1 MFRLGCPLEESADVL
16 GELAL
21 SGGSPIAVL
30 YDLWTSQYN
39 INISFKFK
47 QMQLLKY
54 HGRTVTNENK
64 QGEVI
69 HSRMK

>member
-21 SGGSPIAVL
+21 SGRSPIAVL
-30 YDLWTSQYN
+30 YDLWTSQYT
-39 INISFKFK
+39 INISFK
-47 QMQLLKY
+47 LKY
-54 HGRTVTNENK
+54 PGGTVKNENE
-64 QGEVI
+64 QGDVI